1 MKEKKLN
8 KNDDGNENKRTNTQ
22 TDRQI
27 VGIQRQTNEAKI
39 KQKIRES
46 EQ

>member
-27 VGIQRQTNEAKI
+27 GIQRQTNEAKI